1 MSIFFRKFATK
12 TTTTITKTKTVQTI
26 LIIDDEQDIREIL
39 AFNLEQA
46 GYNTLCYDNGNVNVN
61 ENVDLVL
68 LDVMMPGMSGF
79 DLAHMIRQNQIP
91 NIAHD
96 VPIIFLTAL
105 GEEDDILRGFD
116 IGADDYISKPFSIQ
130 EVLARVQAVLRRKRP
145 ASASDIAESG
155 LRLNDKTYT
164 ASIDGADI
172 GLTKM
177 EYELLHYLLQHQ
189 GAVYSRSD
197 LLEQVWPDN
206 GLVLE
211 RTVDVTITRLRKKIG
226 AYKEHLKAKT
236 GYGYYWER

>member
-1 MSIFFRKFATK
+1 M
-12 TTTTITKTKTVQTI
+12 QTI

-130 EVLARVQAVLRRKRP
+130 EVLARVQAVLRRKSSP
-145 ASASDIAESG
+145 TKEQEDHSETSHDVGYES
-155 LRLNDKTYT
+155 LRLDSMTFT
-164 ASIDGADI
+164 ATIDGIDI

-177 EYELLHYLLQHQ
+177 EYELLHYLLRHQ
-189 GAVYSRSD
+189 GMVFARAD
-197 LLEQVWPDN
+197 LLQQVWPDN
-206 GLVLE
+206 GLVLD

-236 GYGYYWER
+236 GYGYYWEK